1 MKLRNMFLFFLV
13 ILLAGS
19 SVIAAPEAQKE
30 KAGEKRRGGTD
41 FKALMVAEVKAIDT
55 LDIANAAPFHAK
67 EPENVFYDIA
77 PLKYKGWSEFAE
89 GAQKLLA
96 QWQSM
101 KCVLGDDLRTHRQG
115 PFAWGTATW
124 HCDIVHKGG
133 ATEGMDGR
141 WTVIWERRGKDWLVV
156 HEHFSVPLPTP
167 AETAK

>member
-1 MKLRNMFLFFLV
+1 MKLRNMFPFFLV
-13 ILLAGS
+13 SLLAGS
-19 SVIAAPEAQKE
+19 VIAAHGAQKE
-30 KAGEKRRGGTD
+30 KAGEKRRGGMD
-41 FKALMVAEVKAIDT
+41 FKALMVAEAKAIDT
-55 LDIANAAPFHAK
+55 LDMANAASFHAK
-67 EPENVFYDIA
+67 EHEDVFYDIA

-89 GAQKLLA
+89 GAQKLLS

-101 KCVLGDDLRTHRQG
+101 KCVLGDDLQTHQHG
-115 PFAWGTATW
+115 SSAWGAATW

-133 ATEGMDGR
+133 AKEGMDGR